1 MNNKKTF
8 KQLVAEFDSDKPD
21 FTGLIPY
28 LTGEIKEELEDFTGN
43 LVGKWSAI
51 QTVWQLSQPE
61 RPKSRSRVWKTPHGY
76 QFLVQWTNLVLLRIL
91 IKKVTATLPRSEYR
105 LKTQADDASRSAVS
119 TLEEGWK
126 RPSTK
131 EYLDFL
137 GFTQGSLEE
146 IKGDVERMLQDGF
159 IKSVK
164 DSKLSD
170 LGIDLKSWNDWAKNP
185 ANSSRILSFPLKNNK
200 GNYRTVKEIK
210 GEDITYEMLLELT
223 NKTDYLLRKLVESLE
238 KKMYSEQK
246 GYQIEQARIRDKFR
260 K

>member
-1 MNNKKTF
+1 MKLKTLIKNF
-8 KQLVAEFDSDKPD
+8 NFDKPTDVD
-21 FTGLIPY
+21 FKPLIPY
-28 LTGEIKEELEDFTGN
+28 LTGEIKEDLEGFTGN
-43 LVGKWSAI
+43 IIGKLNAI
-51 QTVWQLSQPE
+51 KTLWELSLPE
-61 RPKSRSRVWKTPHGY
+61 KPKSLSRVWATPHGY
-76 QFLVQWTNLVLLRIL
+76 RFLVQWTNLVLLRIL
-91 IKKVTATLPRSEYR
+91 IRKVTSTLPRSEYR
-105 LKTQADDASRSAVS
+105 LKTQADDATRSAVS

-185 ANSSRILSFPLKNNK
+185 LNSSKLLSFPLKPNK
-200 GNYRTVKEIK
+200 GGYRILKEIK

-238 KKMYSEQK
+238 KKMYSERK
-246 GYQIEQARIRDKFR
+246 GYQIEQSRIKYNLR
-260 K
+260 KK